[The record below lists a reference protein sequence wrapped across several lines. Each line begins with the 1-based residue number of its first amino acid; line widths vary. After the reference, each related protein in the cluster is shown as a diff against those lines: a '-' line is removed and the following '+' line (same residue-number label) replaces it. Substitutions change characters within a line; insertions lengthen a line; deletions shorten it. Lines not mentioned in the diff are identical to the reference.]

1 MKVRTRIAPSP
12 TGDPHVGTAYVA
24 LFNMLFAKANE
35 GTFTLRIEDTD
46 RVRSTI
52 ESENEILSSLN
63 WLGIDWK
70 EGPDKSGPYGPYRQS
85 ERSSIYQEKV
95 QELLDQGK
103 AFKCFCTPE
112 RLAELRKSQV
122 LQKKTPG
129 YDGKCLSLS
138 TDEIARLEENNT
150 PFVVRM
156 KKPDKGACEF
166 EDMLRGTISIDWDQI
181 DMQVLLKADGMPTYH
196 LANVVDDHLMGI
208 THIIRGEE
216 WINSAPKHIL
226 LYQYF
231 GWDVPKFCHL
241 PLLRNPDKSK
251 LSKRKNPT
259 SILYYKDKG
268 FLPEALVNY
277 LGRMGWSMPDE
288 REKFNLNDMLDVF
301 DINRISLGGPIFDV
315 DKLEWLNGL
324 WIRDELSVDDLA
336 RRLRKIISNEKDLEK
351 LIPLAKPR
359 MRLLTD
365 YEKVTN
371 FLFVEKLNINRDSF
385 NSLGLDEI
393 SIMKI
398 LQFTIWSLD
407 EIDEW
412 NRDSIFKALKN
423 IADGLQ
429 LKLKKFLA
437 PIFVSIAGTTSS
449 ISVMD
454 SISILGQSKSIDR
467 INYALTMMGVL
478 SQVQSTQFF
487 KEYSE
492 LKS

>member
-1 MKVRTRIAPSP
+1 
-12 TGDPHVGTAYVA
+12 
-24 LFNMLFAKANE
+24 
-35 GTFTLRIEDTD
+35 
-46 RVRSTI
+46 
-52 ESENEILSSLN
+52 
-63 WLGIDWK
+63 
-70 EGPDKSGPYGPYRQS
+70 
-85 ERSSIYQEKV
+85 
-95 QELLDQGK
+95 
-103 AFKCFCTPE
+103 
-112 RLAELRKSQV
+112 
-122 LQKKTPG
+122 
-129 YDGKCLSLS
+129 
-138 TDEIARLEENNT
+138 
-150 PFVVRM
+150 
-156 KKPDKGACEF
+156 
-166 EDMLRGTISIDWDQI
+166 
-181 DMQVLLKADGMPTYH
+181 MPTYH

-268 FLPEALVNY
+268 FLPEALLNY

-288 REKFNLNDMLDVF
+288 REKFTLNDMLEVF
-301 DINRISLGGPIFDV
+301 DINRISLGGPTFDV

-336 RRLRKIISNEKDLEK
+336 KRLRKIISNEKDLEK

-412 NRDSIFKALKN
+412 NRDSIFKVLKN

>member
-1 MKVRTRIAPSP
+1 
-12 TGDPHVGTAYVA
+12 
-24 LFNMLFAKANE
+24 
-35 GTFTLRIEDTD
+35 
-46 RVRSTI
+46 
-52 ESENEILSSLN
+52 
-63 WLGIDWK
+63 
-70 EGPDKSGPYGPYRQS
+70 
-85 ERSSIYQEKV
+85 
-95 QELLDQGK
+95 
-103 AFKCFCTPE
+103 
-112 RLAELRKSQV
+112 
-122 LQKKTPG
+122 
-129 YDGKCLSLS
+129 
-138 TDEIARLEENNT
+138 
-150 PFVVRM
+150 
-156 KKPDKGACEF
+156 
-166 EDMLRGTISIDWDQI
+166 
-181 DMQVLLKADGMPTYH
+181 
-196 LANVVDDHLMGI
+196 
-208 THIIRGEE
+208 
-216 WINSAPKHIL
+216 
-226 LYQYF
+226 
-231 GWDVPKFCHL
+231 
-241 PLLRNPDKSK
+241 
-251 LSKRKNPT
+251 
-259 SILYYKDKG
+259 
-268 FLPEALVNY
+268 
-277 LGRMGWSMPDE
+277 MGWSMPDE
-288 REKFNLNDMLDVF
+288 REKFTLNDMLEVF

-336 RRLRKIISNEKDLEK
+336 KRLRKIISNEKDLEK